1 MKNLLLLLTMLF
13 LISCTE
19 NEDLF
24 NKQNRVSTSEYFD
37 KRLISRSTSNISK
50 NDAENIANI
59 FFSPSITKAQPSNIS
74 IKEVICIKD
83 KEDEP
88 AFYILNY
95 LSNNGFII
103 VSATKNYPPILAYS
117 SSDNIS
123 LKTNTAARLMIDEYI
138 GNIESINSGTIDSL
152 RNKYAIEWS
161 IFEEKDPITK
171 SATQLALSVN
181 YNKDEEK
188 IKWQQ
193 QGYECHD
200 ISAINYFLTP
210 EEAQKF
216 IQDICSHSDPN
227 VNCMD
232 ASILLIK
239 RSNSKYGP
247 LINTNWNQSALPF
260 NIDASNGHAGCG
272 PIAAAQIMKFHQ
284 WPNTYN
290 WTQIGLNPSSD
301 NSSAQ
306 KMITDVRNACDAKY
320 NDEGTSTTISN
331 VSSALDKNF
340 NYSTSIYNY
349 YGFSERLKTA
359 REIQANRPVFMRG
372 TNISSNEGHA
382 WVCEG
387 YEENITLYAAVYISN
402 EFGLGEYE
410 YYSGVRKTNSEYFYM
425 NWGWG
430 AGAGNGW
437 FYSDM
442 VSPNSYNFSKDR
454 KVLTINPRK

>member
-193 QGYECHD
+193 
-200 ISAINYFLTP
+200 
-210 EEAQKF
+210 
-216 IQDICSHSDPN
+216 
-227 VNCMD
+227 
-232 ASILLIK
+232 
-239 RSNSKYGP
+239 
-247 LINTNWNQSALPF
+247 
-260 NIDASNGHAGCG
+260 
-272 PIAAAQIMKFHQ
+272 
-284 WPNTYN
+284 
-290 WTQIGLNPSSD
+290 
-301 NSSAQ
+301 
-306 KMITDVRNACDAKY
+306 
-320 NDEGTSTTISN
+320 
-331 VSSALDKNF
+331 
-340 NYSTSIYNY
+340 
-349 YGFSERLKTA
+349 
-359 REIQANRPVFMRG
+359 
-372 TNISSNEGHA
+372 
-382 WVCEG
+382 
-387 YEENITLYAAVYISN
+387 
-402 EFGLGEYE
+402 
-410 YYSGVRKTNSEYFYM
+410 
-425 NWGWG
+425 
-430 AGAGNGW
+430 
-437 FYSDM
+437 
-442 VSPNSYNFSKDR
+442 
-454 KVLTINPRK
+454 

>member
-171 SATQLALSVN
+171 SATQL
-181 YNKDEEK
+181 
-188 IKWQQ
+188 
-193 QGYECHD
+193 
-200 ISAINYFLTP
+200 TP
-210 EEAQKF
+210 WW
-216 IQDICSHSDPN
+216 
-227 VNCMD
+227 V
-232 ASILLIK
+232 
-239 RSNSKYGP
+239 
-247 LINTNWNQSALPF
+247 TQS
-260 NIDASNGHAGCG
+260 S
-272 PIAAAQIMKFHQ
+272 
-284 WPNTYN
+284 
-290 WTQIGLNPSSD
+290 
-301 NSSAQ
+301 
-306 KMITDVRNACDAKY
+306 
-320 NDEGTSTTISN
+320 
-331 VSSALDKNF
+331 
-340 NYSTSIYNY
+340 
-349 YGFSERLKTA
+349 
-359 REIQANRPVFMRG
+359 
-372 TNISSNEGHA
+372 
-382 WVCEG
+382 
-387 YEENITLYAAVYISN
+387 
-402 EFGLGEYE
+402 
-410 YYSGVRKTNSEYFYM
+410 
-425 NWGWG
+425 
-430 AGAGNGW
+430 
-437 FYSDM
+437 
-442 VSPNSYNFSKDR
+442 
-454 KVLTINPRK
+454 

>member
-210 EEAQKF
+210 E
-216 IQDICSHSDPN
+216 
-227 VNCMD
+227 
-232 ASILLIK
+232 
-239 RSNSKYGP
+239 
-247 LINTNWNQSALPF
+247 
-260 NIDASNGHAGCG
+260 
-272 PIAAAQIMKFHQ
+272 
-284 WPNTYN
+284 
-290 WTQIGLNPSSD
+290 
-301 NSSAQ
+301 
-306 KMITDVRNACDAKY
+306 
-320 NDEGTSTTISN
+320 
-331 VSSALDKNF
+331 
-340 NYSTSIYNY
+340 
-349 YGFSERLKTA
+349 
-359 REIQANRPVFMRG
+359 
-372 TNISSNEGHA
+372 
-382 WVCEG
+382 
-387 YEENITLYAAVYISN
+387 
-402 EFGLGEYE
+402 
-410 YYSGVRKTNSEYFYM
+410 
-425 NWGWG
+425 
-430 AGAGNGW
+430 
-437 FYSDM
+437 
-442 VSPNSYNFSKDR
+442 
-454 KVLTINPRK
+454 

>member
-181 YNKDEEK
+181 YAEFNL
-188 IKWQQ
+188 QMQ
-193 QGYECHD
+193 
-200 ISAINYFLTP
+200 L
-210 EEAQKF
+210 
-216 IQDICSHSDPN
+216 
-227 VNCMD
+227 
-232 ASILLIK
+232 
-239 RSNSKYGP
+239 NSG
-247 LINTNWNQSALPF
+247 
-260 NIDASNGHAGCG
+260 
-272 PIAAAQIMKFHQ
+272 
-284 WPNTYN
+284 
-290 WTQIGLNPSSD
+290 
-301 NSSAQ
+301 
-306 KMITDVRNACDAKY
+306 
-320 NDEGTSTTISN
+320 
-331 VSSALDKNF
+331 
-340 NYSTSIYNY
+340 
-349 YGFSERLKTA
+349 
-359 REIQANRPVFMRG
+359 
-372 TNISSNEGHA
+372 
-382 WVCEG
+382 
-387 YEENITLYAAVYISN
+387 
-402 EFGLGEYE
+402 
-410 YYSGVRKTNSEYFYM
+410 
-425 NWGWG
+425 
-430 AGAGNGW
+430 
-437 FYSDM
+437 
-442 VSPNSYNFSKDR
+442 
-454 KVLTINPRK
+454 